1 MTRRAR
7 SHSVRAALSALGICP
22 QWRDAGQPACRAAI
36 DEVARAV
43 SLTPPGRLTVIVG
56 PSGAGKTTLL
66 RAVRRHARAGSRQVA
81 RITDLPTTSRTPL
94 CRALRMPL
102 EPALRTLG
110 ACGLS
115 DAPLLTRP
123 VRDISGGERWRL
135 ALARAMVRTL
145 PGAILLADEFG
156 SLLDSL
162 TARTLA
168 LSLSRWAARH
178 GRAVVLAST
187 REGDLGPHLAPWA
200 TVRCELRL
208 PPRFTLSPQTQ
219 P

>member
-1 MTRRAR
+1 MSPRHP
-7 SHSVRAALSALGICP
+7 SIDAALAALGICP
-22 QWRDAGQPACRAAI
+22 QWRDTSAPDTRRAI
-36 DEVARAV
+36 DDAARAV
-43 SLTPPGRLTVIVG
+43 SLTPPGRLSVIVG

-66 RAVRRHARAGSRQVA
+66 RAVCRHARAAGRQA
-81 RITDLPTTSRTPL
+81 AHINDRPSSARTPL
-94 CRALRMPL
+94 CRALRLPL

-115 DAPLLTRP
+115 DAPLLMRP
-123 VRDISGGERWRL
+123 VRDLSGGERWRL

-168 LSLSRWAARH
+168 LSLARWAARRR
-178 GRAVVLAST
+178 RAVVIAST
-187 REGDLGPHLAPWA
+187 RETDLGPHLSPWA

-208 PPRFTLSPQTQ
+208 PPRITFCQQAST
-219 P
+219 